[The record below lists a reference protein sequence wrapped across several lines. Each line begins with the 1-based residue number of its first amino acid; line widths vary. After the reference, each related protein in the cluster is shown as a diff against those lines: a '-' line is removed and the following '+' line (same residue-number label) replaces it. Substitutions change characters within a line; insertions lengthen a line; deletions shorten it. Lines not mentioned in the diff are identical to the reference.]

1 MDLSLVELAVA
12 DWPTSVAWY
21 RDRLGLGVERLD
33 EANQYALLVAGA
45 GRVALKAGAPSPG
58 TTKLIFRVAGLDAE
72 LTRLKRAGV
81 VPTGPVKTS
90 AEGYRSARIA
100 DADGYRIELF
110 EWIR

>member
-1 MDLSLVELAVA
+1 MDLFLVELAVA
-12 DWPTSVAWY
+12 DWPTPVAWY
-21 RDRLGLGVERLD
+21 PARLGTGVDRLD
-33 EANQYALLVAGA
+33 APHKYALLIAGA
-45 GRVALKAGAPSPG
+45 GRVALKAGPPSLG

-100 DADGYRIELF
+100 DVD
-110 EWIR
+110 